1 MDFFTLLMAKSLAQK
16 EVATE
21 LQSSELL
28 NKKADLVN
36 GTIPL
41 SQIPPA
47 AIERMITVENDTA
60 RFALTPNDVQ
70 LGDTIKVV
78 DTNKMYFVTDVDSLS
93 SESGYQEYVAGKAAE
108 AVADQNGNVIDIT
121 YATISDIGSKT
132 NLTTTDK
139 TSLVAAINELNAAIG
154 SINSVLEEVL

>member
-1 MDFFTLLMAKSLAQK
+1 MDFLTLLMAKSLAQK

-21 LQSSELL
+21 LQSGELL

-47 AIERMITVENDTA
+47 AIERIITVENDTA
-60 RFALTPNDVQ
+60 RFALTSNDVQ

-78 DTNKMYFVTDVDSLS
+78 DTNKMYFVIDVDSLN
-93 SESGYQEYVAGKAAE
+93 SELGYQVYVAGKAAE
-108 AVADQNGNVIDIT
+108 AIADQNGNVIDTT
-121 YATISDIGSKT
+121 YATVASIKT
-132 NLTTTDK
+132 IWQGTAAEYSQLQTDNYD
-139 TSLVAAINELNAAIG
+139 LYFI
-154 SINSVLEEVL
+154 EEVSSS

>member
-1 MDFFTLLMAKSLAQK
+1 MDFLTLLMAKSLAQK
-16 EVATE
+16 EVVTE

-47 AIERMITVENDTA
+47 AIERIITVENDTT
-60 RFALTPNDVQ
+60 RFALTSNDVQ

-78 DTNKMYFVTDVDSLS
+78 DTNKMYFVTDVDSLN
-93 SESGYQEYVAGKAAE
+93 SELGYQVYVAEKAAE
-108 AVADQNGNVIDIT
+108 AVADQNGNVIDTT
-121 YATISDIGSKT
+121 YATVSDIGSKT

-139 TSLVAAINELNAAIG
+139 TSLVAAINELNATIG